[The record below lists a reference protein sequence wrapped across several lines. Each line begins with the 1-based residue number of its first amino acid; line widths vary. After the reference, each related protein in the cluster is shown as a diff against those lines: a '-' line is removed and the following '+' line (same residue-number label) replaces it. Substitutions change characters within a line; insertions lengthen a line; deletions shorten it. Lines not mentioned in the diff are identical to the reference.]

1 MSDKTYTELGEFYE
15 LQQYKRFAVNYMNKF
30 LATPEEIVNTEF
42 NMNTLVGNIE
52 RLIEQWERYQ
62 DMLVPMLQWQVGAT
76 PLAIHSYNV
85 GSISYLLGHDL
96 GLNKEDMFLLT
107 TSALAHD
114 IGKNYISPLILDKNG
129 KLGVTERAA
138 MQQHPRLGAIYVKN
152 HYPEMDDIIIDSILT
167 HHEVEDGTGYYGITG
182 ESIPTFAKIIRVADI
197 FCALTEDRS
206 YHMSQTCRQSLKK
219 LKKFPYIKDDW
230 VEILTERT
238 SKLRDVNEV
247 YIADV
252 QV

>member
-1 MSDKTYTELGEFYE
+1 MTDKKYTELGEFYE
-15 LQQYKRFAVNYMNKF
+15 LQQYKRYAVTYMNKF

-42 NMNTLVGNIE
+42 SMITLVGNIE
-52 RLIEQWERYQ
+52 RIMEQWERYQ

-96 GLNKEDMFLLT
+96 GLDKQDMFTLT

-114 IGKNYISPLILDKNG
+114 IGKNYISPMILDKNG
-129 KLGVTERAA
+129 KLGITERAA

-152 HYPEMDDIIIDSILT
+152 HYPEMDSIIIDSIFA
-167 HHEVEDGTGYYGITG
+167 HHEVEDGTGYYSMEGD
-182 ESIPTFAKIIRVADI
+182 EIPIFAKIIRVADI

-206 YHMSQTCRQSLKK
+206 YHMSQSCRQSLTK
-219 LKKFPYIKDDW
+219 LKKFPYIENDW

-238 SKLRDVNEV
+238 SNLQEVNEV
-247 YIADV
+247 YIADMKV
-252 QV
+252 